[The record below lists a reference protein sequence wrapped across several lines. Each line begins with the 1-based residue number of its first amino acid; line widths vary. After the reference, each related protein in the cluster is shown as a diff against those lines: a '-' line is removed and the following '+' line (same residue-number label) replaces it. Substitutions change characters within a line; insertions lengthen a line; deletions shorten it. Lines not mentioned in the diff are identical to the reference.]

1 MSVSKHNIFIIQHV
15 FPESISYSEFCEIMK
30 QEKQNSK
37 NDLVYAFKK
46 MDINDDGF
54 ISFSELKKALTM
66 VNIIVTA
73 CNSPGASCSILH

>member
-1 MSVSKHNIFIIQHV
+1 
-15 FPESISYSEFCEIMK
+15 MK